1 MLDSTLRARRRNPL
15 TIQEFLGIAVQCAG
29 ALVTAHSRGIVDCDL
44 KSENIVP
51 TATEQVKSLD
61 FGVPKRFAG
70 SDKSSTAEKTR
81 GLAGTPTYLSPEI
94 LLENHPEWRA
104 DIFSLGV
111 VFCEALS
118 GIHSR
123 RAALWLLATASCG
136 IHHLRFER
144 ATRGHFSP
152 NVGRHRLASSLTA
165 WFVGATLQLLRFGHP
180 ESLL

>member
-1 MLDSTLRARRRNPL
+1 VAS
-15 TIQEFLGIAVQCAG
+15 
-29 ALVTAHSRGIVDCDL
+29 VDCDL

-61 FGVPKRFAG
+61 FGVPKRFAR

-123 RAALWLLATASCG
+123 RAALWLPATASCG

-144 ATRGHFSP
+144 ATRGHFS
-152 NVGRHRLASSLTA
+152 NVGGHRLVIVWQVPVARL
-165 WFVGATLQLLRFGHP
+165 
-180 ESLL
+180 